1 MSKLIV
7 AEKPSVARV
16 IAEAVGASARKDG
29 YIEGSG
35 WIVSWCRGHLV
46 DYDSPDSYPE
56 WAGPWRIDKLPMIP
70 AEWKRSVSDGCAEQY
85 GVLEALLHR
94 ADVETVYNACD
105 ADREGE
111 GIFRRVAELA
121 RVDKPV
127 LRLWSTSLVAEQI
140 LADIADAAPS
150 ERYDGLA
157 ASAEG
162 RAKADWLVGMNA
174 SRAYS
179 VLYGHVNAGRVQT
192 PTLALVVERTLA
204 VESFESRPFFQAFAD
219 LGGFRVYSDRLES
232 KEAADAI
239 AGDCARAPLTV
250 AQIERKTEKNRAPR
264 LYDLTGLQR
273 DASTRKGLTADETL
287 AALQSL
293 YEKKLATYPRT
304 ESKFIAESDKDA
316 ASRGLGLVCDPGVCG
331 AAAASAF
338 DASRADIERIVDDSK
353 VHGHSAILPT
363 ELCTAE
369 SVSGLSGD
377 EAVVMRLICC
387 RLLAAVM
394 DPATRVRTKIEAVT
408 ASGHRLRATGSV
420 VTDPSWIAVDDAAFA
435 GEAEKDGGDGLDEPI
450 PETVSEGAAIG
461 AVETGVKE
469 GKTTPPKHYTDATLL
484 SAMEHAGRTIEDA
497 ALKAAIEDDSL
508 HSSGLGTPATRAA
521 TIEKLVAQKYVVRKG
536 RSLVATDRGKALIGC
551 VSDSLKTPE
560 LTAEW
565 ERRLSLVESGES
577 DLAGFVRGIEDYTR
591 TVVSEAKDA
600 FDPAKKA
607 ALSNEKAVGKCPKC
621 GSPVVKRRGAYECV
635 TNCYSG
641 ADEGYKLLE
650 GCGFRLVSKQCG
662 KELTDR
668 EAARIIAGETVR
680 VSGLKRKDG
689 STFDAELMLGG
700 EPWDGWAKFA
710 PRKDRVG
717 KRGKRAKR

>member
-1 MSKLIV
+1 MSNLII
-7 AEKPSVARV
+7 AEKPSVARA
-16 IAEAVGASARKDG
+16 IAEAVGASSRKDG
-29 YIEGSG
+29 YIEGQG

-46 DYDSPDSYPE
+46 DYDNPDSYPE
-56 WAGPWRIDKLPMIP
+56 WAGPWELSKLPMIP
-70 AEWKRSVSDGCAEQY
+70 VEWKRSVSYGCAEQY
-85 GVLEALLHR
+85 GVLETLLHR
-94 ADVETVYNACD
+94 SDVERVYNACD

-121 RVDKPV
+121 NVDKPIY
-127 LRLWSTSLVAEQI
+127 RLWSTSLVADQI
-140 LADIADAAPS
+140 LHDIADAAPS
-150 ERYDGLA
+150 GRYDGLA

-192 PTLALVVERTLA
+192 PTLALVVNRTRSIK
-204 VESFESRPFFQAFAD
+204 SFVSKPFFQAFAD
-219 LGGFRVYSDRLES
+219 LGGWRVYSDRFES
-232 KEAADAI
+232 KDAASSISD
-239 AGDCARAPLTV
+239 DCSQAPLTITRV
-250 AQIERKTEKNRAPR
+250 ERKSENNRAPR

-304 ESKFIAESDKDA
+304 ESKFIGETDKA
-316 ASRGLGLVCDPGVCG
+316 VASRVLDLVRNEGVCG
-331 AAAASAF
+331 PDAAAAF

-363 ELCTAE
+363 ELCTMEA
-369 SVSGLSGD
+369 VANLSGN
-377 EAVVMRLICC
+377 EVIIMRLVCC

-394 DPATRVRTKIEAVT
+394 DPATRIRTKIEALS
-408 ASGHRLRATGSV
+408 ASGHALRAAGSIIV
-420 VTDPSWIAVDDAAFA
+420 DPSWIAVDEAAFA
-435 GEAEKDGGDGLDEPI
+435 GSPEKGDSGDDEQI
-450 PETVSEGAAIG
+450 PEDVTEGSSIEAIE
-461 AVETGVKE
+461 AGVKD

-484 SAMEHAGRTIEDA
+484 SAMEHVGRSIEDA
-497 ALKAAIEDDSL
+497 ALKAAIEDDSS

-521 TIEKLVAQKYVVRKG
+521 TIEKLIAQKYISRKG
-536 RSLVATDRGKALIGC
+536 RSLIATDRGVALIDA

-565 ERRLSLVESGES
+565 ERRLSLVESGEA
-577 DLAGFVRGIEDYTR
+577 DLSSFIHGIEDYTR
-591 TVVSEAKDA
+591 TVVAEAVDA
-600 FDPAKKA
+600 FDPGKKA
-607 ALSNEKAVGKCPKC
+607 ALSNEKTVGKCPKC
-621 GSPVVKRRGAYECV
+621 GSPVVKRRGSYECV

-641 ADEGYKLLE
+641 AAEGYKLTE
-650 GCGFRLVSKQCG
+650 GCGFKLISKQCG
-662 KELTDR
+662 KELTER
-668 EAARIIAGETVR
+668 EAMKIIAGETVH

-689 STFDAELMLGG
+689 SVFDADLTLGG

-710 PRKDRVG
+710 PKKNRPG
-717 KRGKRAKR
+717 KRGKGTRR